1 MLTSDDV
8 ARNYTAV
15 LIVRQLGN
23 FVLFIRLNRIIIS
36 FMEWL
41 NYHHL
46 LYFWTVA
53 REGSIVRASEQLT
66 LSQSTISEQIRSL
79 EASLGEA
86 LFARVGRNL
95 VLTEMGQMVYRYAD
109 EIFAIGRELMDTVQ
123 GRPTDRPLRVMVG
136 ITDVVPKLVAYRL
149 LEPALHLDQAVKIV
163 CREGKLDQLLA
174 ELATYDLDVVLS
186 DAPIS
191 PMVKVRAFNHLL
203 GECGVTFC
211 GTKAL
216 VAAYQSDFP
225 QSLEDAPLLLP
236 TENTTMRR
244 ALDHWFEVEGL
255 RPRVVAEF
263 EDSALLKVFGQQGL
277 GLFVAPTIIETEVQ
291 KQYGVELLG
300 RVETIR
306 ERFYALTVNRR
317 LRHPA
322 VVAMSEAAQQVLFH

>member
-1 MLTSDDV
+1 
-8 ARNYTAV
+8 
-15 LIVRQLGN
+15 
-23 FVLFIRLNRIIIS
+23 
-36 FMEWL
+36 MEWL

-46 LYFWTVA
+46 LYFWVVA
-53 REGSIVRASEQLT
+53 REGSIVRASEELM

-95 VLTEMGQMVYRYAD
+95 ALTEMGHMVFRYAD
-109 EIFAIGRELMDTVQ
+109 EIFTIGRELMDTVQ

-149 LEPALHLDQAVKIV
+149 LEPAMRLDQPVKIV

-186 DAPIS
+186 DAPLS
-191 PMVKVRAFNHLL
+191 PTVKVRAFNHLL

-211 GTKAL
+211 GTPAL
-216 VAAYQSDFP
+216 VAKHQDEFP
-225 QSLEDAPLLLP
+225 QSLDDAPFLLP
-236 TENTTMRR
+236 TDNTTMRR
-244 ALDHWFEVEGL
+244 ALDHWFESEGL
-255 RPRVVAEF
+255 RPRVVGEF

-277 GLFVAPTIIETEVQ
+277 GLFVVPTIIEDEVQ
-291 KQYGVELLG
+291 RQYGVDILG
-300 RVETIR
+300 RAEPIR